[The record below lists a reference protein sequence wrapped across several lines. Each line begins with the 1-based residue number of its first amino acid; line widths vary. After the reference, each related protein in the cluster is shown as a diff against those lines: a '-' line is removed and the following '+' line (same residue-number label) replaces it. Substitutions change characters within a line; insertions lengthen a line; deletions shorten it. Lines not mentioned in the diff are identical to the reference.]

1 MHYCHGMDTDA
12 LRWFQLV
19 ADGYTV
25 TEVSEVFGVSQPGV
39 SRALARLEQ
48 EVGTPLLRRS
58 GRVLRMTHAG
68 SAFKRHVDSLV
79 NDLDDGLAAVS
90 ELVDPEAGVVTLAFP
105 LSLGGWLV
113 PGLIRAFRRDHPRV
127 RIVLQRT
134 AVGESGRVS
143 QLLATRAADV
153 ELTAER
159 VTGPGI
165 EWRRILVEPFVLAL
179 ATTHPLAGR
188 DSVSLAEVADEP
200 FVVRRAPSGMR
211 AQTLALCEAAGFE
224 PAILRVRSRRLER
237 HHERLARRVH
247 DGVGDDEALLV
258 DAVER
263 LEAYADPRLGS
274 RFPPARLCLAHR
286 RQQRVGIG
294 LRVRDAEVE
303 PERRSLAAR
312 RRAAGLTGTGKRLAE
327 QRVERRFAGICCALT
342 VHLGARRFGIRAP
355 VAALVDRL
363 QRALQRR
370 LMLIE

>member
-1 MHYCHGMDTDA
+1 MDTDA

-68 SAFKRHVDSLV
+68 TAFKRHVDSLV

-127 RIVLQRT
+127 RVVLQRT

-143 QLLATRAADV
+143 QLLATRTADV

-165 EWRRILVEPFVLAL
+165 EWRRILVEPLVLAV
-179 ATTHPLAGR
+179 AGNHPLAGR
-188 DSVSLAEVADEP
+188 GDVALSEVAGEP
-200 FVVRRAPSGMR
+200 FVMRRGPSGMR
-211 AQTLALCEAAGFE
+211 RMGLGLVIRRHAA
-224 PAILRVRSRRLER
+224 ST
-237 HHERLARRVH
+237 ARAGSSDMNSVSL
-247 DGVGDDEALLV
+247 GVLIAGHST
-258 DAVER
+258 
-263 LEAYADPRLGS
+263 YMK
-274 RFPPARLCLAHR
+274 
-286 RQQRVGIG
+286 
-294 LRVRDAEVE
+294 RDAKLSVRTD
-303 PERRSLAAR
+303 PTAKMAANVTSHQPGSTNDITVP
-312 RRAAGLTGTGKRLAE
+312 ATATA
-327 QRVERRFAGICCALT
+327 RV
-342 VHLGARRFGIRAP
+342 
-355 VAALVDRL
+355 
-363 QRALQRR
+363 
-370 LMLIE
+370 